1 MCEMIQQRKAKI
13 VCTIGPATSS
23 KEKLRDLIA
32 AGMNVAR
39 LNFSHG
45 DHVSHKSA
53 IDTIRQLSAEMD
65 VPIAILQD
73 LAGPKVRVGEIAGD
87 SVLLETG
94 DVLTLTT
101 RKVEGDGGIVSVS
114 YRQLPEEVEV
124 GDKLMLADGT
134 IVLTVEGVKETEIH
148 CRVVFGGNLSSR
160 KGVNCPSGLYGI
172 PILGEKDIE
181 DLQFGVENQV
191 DYVALSFVRTAED
204 VLTAKAELAKAG
216 AETSVIAKIETR
228 AALQHFNEI
237 LKEADGIMIA
247 RGDLS
252 IETPFTKVPV
262 IQKQLIA
269 KANLAA
275 KPVITATQMLWSMIQ
290 NPHPTRAEV
299 ADVANAVFDGSDAVM
314 LSDETTVGKYPL
326 RAVVTMDSIARDSE
340 QGGLEIGWEQFSS
353 PKTPRMKPDEEV
365 ARSAVQLANRLEV
378 DFIGTITR
386 SGRTARLVAKYRPH
400 QQILAVTP
408 DQTTLRRLCLIRGV
422 TPLWIES
429 ESDDYDELLEAAG
442 TLGRRI
448 GLENKKGIFVSR
460 ELIRRGTF

>member
-1 MCEMIQQRKAKI
+1 MTQERKAKI

-23 KEKLRDLIA
+23 KEKLEALIQ

-65 VPIAILQD
+65 IPIAILQD

-87 SVLLETG
+87 SMLLETG
-94 DVLTLTT
+94 DPFTLTT
-101 RKVEGDGGIVSVS
+101 RKVEGHGSIVSVS
-114 YRQLPEEVEV
+114 YRQLPDEVEV

-134 IVLTVEGVKETEIH
+134 IVLTVEEVKETEIY
-148 CRVVFGGNLSSR
+148 CRVVYGGSLSSR
-160 KGVNCPSGLYGI
+160 KGVNCPSGLYGL
-172 PILGEKDIE
+172 PILGEKDLE

-204 VLTAKAELAKAG
+204 VLTAKAELTKAG
-216 AETSVIAKIETR
+216 AETPVIAKIETR
-228 AALQHFNEI
+228 ASLLHFDEI

-290 NPHPTRAEV
+290 NPSPTRAEV

-314 LSDETTVGKYPL
+314 LSDETTVGKYPV
-326 RAVVTMDSIARDSE
+326 RAVVTMDSIASDSE
-340 QGGLEIGWEQFSS
+340 QGGLEIGWEKLSS
-353 PKTPRMKPDEEV
+353 SETPRMEPDEEV

-386 SGRTARLVAKYRPH
+386 SGRTARLVAKYRPD

-408 DQTTLRRLCLIRGV
+408 NVTTLRRLCLIRGV
-422 TPLWIES
+422 IPLWIES
-429 ESDDYDELLEAAG
+429 DSDDYDQLLEEARK
-442 TLGRRI
+442 LGRRI